1 MKLNTLKKI
10 NEQQKKYKDIEI
22 KNYFNKSKPSYSKS
36 MSMTPFVVHLL

>member
-10 NEQQKKYKDIEI
+10 NEQQKNKDIEI